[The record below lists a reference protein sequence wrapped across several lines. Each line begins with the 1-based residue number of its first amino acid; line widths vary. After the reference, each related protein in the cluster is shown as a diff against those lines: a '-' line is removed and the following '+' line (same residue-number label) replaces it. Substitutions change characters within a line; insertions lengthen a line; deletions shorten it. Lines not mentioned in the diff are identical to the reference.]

1 MSLFYLNDDVKSII
15 TKHLISDRKIS
26 TMLMSKHDDIQKTS
40 FGEIV
45 FDKNFHKIKKLN
57 DIMMIRMYVCI

>member
-1 MSLFYLNDDVKSII
+1 MI